1 MASAVEACSSAAE
14 RDGARVEEIRNVT
27 RDGEG
32 WRVEGRLSGGKDDDF
47 TCGATNGEVD
57 FVQFGDREI

>member
-1 MASAVEACSSAAE
+1 M
-14 RDGARVEEIRNVT
+14 
-27 RDGEG
+27 
-32 WRVEGRLSGGKDDDF
+32 SGGKDDNF